1 MKPEY
6 NYSWIFAVFYANINV
21 CTLVTALITLNRA
34 IAIWNF
40 KIAEKYFTWKKTLVY
55 YALLWIYSL
64 VFLSLPLFN
73 IWGKFK
79 YYKTTFS
86 CTYDQEIPL
95 KKTFISISFATIVI
109 VLISSSVAM
118 KRFMNWSTNRVSF
131 HCGDVPQELMDA
143 ISAK

>member
-1 MKPEY
+1 MGLFICFFLFLF
-6 NYSWIFAVFYANINV
+6 SVRSIGSM

-34 IAIWNF
+34 LAIWNS
-40 KIAEKYFTWKKTLVY
+40 KIAEKYFTWKITLVY
-55 YALLWIYSL
+55 YTRLWISL
-64 VFLSLPLFN
+64 VFLSLPTFN
-73 IWGKFK
+73 VWGKSK